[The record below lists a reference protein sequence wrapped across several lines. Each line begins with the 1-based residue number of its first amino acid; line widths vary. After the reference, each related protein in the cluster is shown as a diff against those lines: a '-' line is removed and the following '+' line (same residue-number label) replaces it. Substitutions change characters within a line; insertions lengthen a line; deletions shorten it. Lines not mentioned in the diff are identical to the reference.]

1 MANKTTRNAQGGGNI
16 RKRSDRRWEA
26 RYTVGIDPKTGRQ
39 IQKSIYGNTQ
49 KEVRMRLTE
58 VTSELD
64 NGTYIEPC
72 KMSMDQW
79 LDVWLEEYTT
89 DIKPL
94 TLVSYKTHAKNNIRP
109 YLGQIK
115 LSALDAPTIQRL
127 YNRLL
132 RGMDDRAP
140 LSPKTIKDLHGV
152 LHRALQQAVLL
163 GMIRVNPASACKPPR
178 VEKPAI
184 HPLADDNVSKFLSAI
199 RSDSCEP
206 IFQLGLFTGMR
217 QGELLGL
224 MWTCVNFS
232 ANTIFIDK
240 QLQRCYERGKGYR
253 FLSPKNGK
261 TRLISVAPS
270 VMEILRKHREKQK
283 EMLQQAGPAWE
294 DSQLVFTD
302 EFGHHLSPVT
312 VRKHCKAALAAIGQ
326 KDVRFHDL
334 RHSYAVSS
342 IQSGDSIKM
351 VQENLG
357 HATAAF
363 TLDVYGH
370 VSDQMRRDSASRMEQ
385 YIHSVTNA

>member
-16 RKRSDRRWEA
+16 RKRPDGRWEA
-26 RYTVGIDPKTGRQ
+26 RYTTGIDPKTGKQ
-39 IQKSIYGNTQ
+39 IQKSVYGKTQ

-72 KMSMDQW
+72 KMTMDQW
-79 LDVWLEEYTT
+79 LDVWLVEYTT
-89 DIKPL
+89 DVKPL

-115 LSALDAPTIQRL
+115 LSALDAPTIQKL

-132 RGMDDRAP
+132 RGEEDRAP

-152 LHRALQQAVLL
+152 LHRALQQAVQL
-163 GMIRVNPASACKPPR
+163 GMIRANPASACKPPR
-178 VEKPAI
+178 VEKPSI

-199 RSDSCEP
+199 RDDPCEAV
-206 IFQLGLFTGMR
+206 FQLGLFTGMR

-224 MWTCVNFS
+224 MWECVNFS
-232 ANTIFIDK
+232 ANTILVDK
-240 QLQRCYERGKGYR
+240 QLQRCYEKGKGYR
-253 FLSPKNGK
+253 FISPKNGK
-261 TRLISVAPS
+261 SRLISVAPS
-270 VMEILRKHREKQK
+270 VMEILNRQRQRQEI
-283 EMLQQAGPAWE
+283 MRQQAGPAWE
-294 DSQLVFTD
+294 DSHLVFTD
-302 EFGHHLSPVT
+302 EFGHHLSLVT
-312 VRKHCKAALAAIGQ
+312 VRKHCKAVLDAIGQ
-326 KDVRFHDL
+326 KEVRFHDL
-334 RHSYAVSS
+334 RHSFAVSS